1 MKVNITDEEF
11 DAINEV
17 LEQVCTDYEAATN
30 EEYLQ
35 SMDKTIDL
43 VRNVLTKYKKERQ
56 KSDDFKMARA
66 YIAERN
72 RNNGLRPRDIDR
84 LTRQLLKKIE
94 SKE

>member
-1 MKVNITDEEF
+1 MKVNITEEEF

-17 LEQVCTDYEAATN
+17 LDQVCTDYEAATN

-35 SMDKTIDL
+35 SMGKTIDL
-43 VRNVLTKYKKERQ
+43 ARNVLTKYKKARQ
-56 KSDDFKMARA
+56 KSADFKMARA
-66 YIAERN
+66 YVAERN
-72 RNNGLRPRDIDR
+72 RNKGLRPRDIDR